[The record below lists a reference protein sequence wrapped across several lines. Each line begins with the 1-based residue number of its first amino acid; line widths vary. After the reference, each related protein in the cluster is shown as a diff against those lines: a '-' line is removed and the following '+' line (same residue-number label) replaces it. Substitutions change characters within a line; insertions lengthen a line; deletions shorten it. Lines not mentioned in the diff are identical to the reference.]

1 MSKAVFKAIRKTD
14 KVELEVELHY
24 FYFNGKYMPYYS
36 RVGYP
41 RSCYM
46 PDDLELGKMIECE
59 GGFKYIGK
67 LLKKEAYDARL
78 ALIEEGLGSWYMSAI
93 QSGFPK
99 ETIQEMLQKKIESLD
114 KDYEKGED

>member
-1 MSKAVFKAIRKTD
+1 MSKIVFKATRKTD
-14 KVELEVELHY
+14 NVELEVELHY

-41 RSCYM
+41 KSCYM
-46 PDDLELGKMIECE
+46 PDDIKLGKMIQCD
-59 GGFKYIGK
+59 GDIKYISK
-67 LLKKEAYDARL
+67 LIKKDAYDARL
-78 ALIEEGLGSWYMSAI
+78 TILEEGLGSWYMSAI

-99 ETIQEMLQKKIESLD
+99 ETILGMLQKKIDALD